1 MTVSGKDST
10 DLIAVI
16 AMIFLSLKFLCHQTL
31 VTFSTKVSAEH
42 GSFFVQRNGKAAGNA
57 EISLMVSRKNY
68 L

>member
-1 MTVSGKDST
+1 MTVSGKDLT

-16 AMIFLSLKFLCHQTL
+16 AMIFLSPTL
-31 VTFSTKVSAEH
+31 AAFSTQVSAER